1 MGLRILASV
10 AAVLVSAALTLAAM
24 IALVQ
29 ATVRAVSIAH
39 IPLRILGVAAE
50 LLLGPILLLG
60 CIYLATHLAVLVLG
74 VGQVAFPPLP
84 DENYSPDL
92 HPVDSAKNE

>member
-10 AAVLVSAALTLAAM
+10 AAVLISAALTLAAI

-29 ATVRAVSIAH
+29 ATVRAVSIAQ

-74 VGQVAFPPLP
+74 VGQAGFPPLP
-84 DENYSPDL
+84 EENYSPDS
-92 HPVDSAKNE
+92 HSVDSSKNE